1 MSHGSPPKTAKT
13 PTRLP
18 ADVTNIATGDDVLL
32 WSRDGA
38 FRIIR
43 VEPGTARVPGLGVLN
58 FNDLAGRP
66 WGSTWKLA
74 DREYRLLRPT
84 LSDRV
89 ALIDR
94 GAQIITPKD
103 SARIVFEC
111 GLRNGSRIVE
121 AGVGS
126 GALTLCLANAVGREG
141 RVYAYDIRD
150 DHLRHGR
157 KNLEAAALSD
167 VVEFKV
173 GDVTKKIEE
182 TGLDAAV
189 FDLPEPDQCVDTAW
203 NALSPSGVFA
213 AYSPLVSQVEKTV
226 HALRAKGY
234 LGIRA
239 LELLE
244 RPWTIGDRGSRP
256 ETTMLGHTGFLVF
269 ARRP

>member
-1 MSHGSPPKTAKT
+1 MTH
-13 PTRLP
+13 
-18 ADVTNIATGDDVLL
+18 IATGDEVLL
-32 WSRDGA
+32 WSRDGP
-38 FRIIR
+38 FRILR

-58 FNDLAGRP
+58 FDDLAGRS
-66 WGSTWKLA
+66 WGSVWKLA
-74 DREYRLLRPT
+74 DKEYHLLRPT
-84 LSDRV
+84 LPDRV

-111 GLRNGSRIVE
+111 SLRAGSRIAE

-126 GALTLCLANAVGREG
+126 GALTLSLANAVAPQGK
-141 RVYAYDIRD
+141 VYAYDIRE
-150 DHLRHGR
+150 DHLRHGK
-157 KNLEAAALSD
+157 KNVEAAGLAGA
-167 VVEFKV
+167 VEFKV
-173 GDVTKKIEE
+173 GDVTKKIVE
-182 TGLDAAV
+182 TGLDAVV

-203 NALSPSGVFA
+203 EALAPSGVFA

-244 RPWTIGDRGSRP
+244 RPWTVGERGSRP